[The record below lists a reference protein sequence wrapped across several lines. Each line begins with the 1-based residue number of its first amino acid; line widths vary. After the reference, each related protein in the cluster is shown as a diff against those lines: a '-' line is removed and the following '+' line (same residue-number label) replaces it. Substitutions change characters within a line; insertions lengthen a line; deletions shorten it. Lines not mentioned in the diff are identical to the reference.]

1 MASLLEY
8 VKLWRKDF
16 YEVDINEIWNMKFR
30 MSLVDAL
37 ISVFLEKVA
46 NISYELTSRRDYPNH
61 FAKLNIVSIR
71 GKNHL

>member
-1 MASLLEY
+1 
-8 VKLWRKDF
+8 
-16 YEVDINEIWNMKFR
+16 MKFR